1 MLARYAAE
9 RLSVGLPPVVPLDD
23 YRAPIPEGY
32 DPGLILKSDGTVLR
46 PARRPQNASLN
57 DIQVPEFNDRPGA
70 KIAAQ
75 ELFRDR
81 ILVAVSAPETGNRPS
96 TLAMLS
102 ELVEPTD
109 RYATSYFGAL
119 HNDGHLL
126 IAFHDNDPHNKG
138 VMFWEET
145 AIRDPVFYRWHTQID
160 DIFQRYKDGLDPYDF
175 SDSPQVEASSLT
187 VVSESGNTNS
197 IQTQMR
203 KRKLSYPDSTSTT
216 IDYLSHDGFACSVLA
231 DNDSVADIQVTVRIF
246 MAPEENLEDRRAWI
260 EMDKFRHVL
269 PAKSTTNILRS
280 SKESSVIRHPVL
292 TASILEGDEA
302 WPVEL
307 GLSPGCKCGWPY
319 TLLLPRG
326 RQGGM
331 AFRFVA
337 ILSPGDDII
346 TDALD
351 SANSASYC
359 GVRDSRYPD
368 KRAMGYPFDRP
379 FKTSISDWIEGDVK
393 PRQLASSVVN
403 ILHV

>member
-1 MLARYAAE
+1 
-9 RLSVGLPPVVPLDD
+9 
-23 YRAPIPEGY
+23 
-32 DPGLILKSDGTVLR
+32 
-46 PARRPQNASLN
+46 
-57 DIQVPEFNDRPGA
+57 
-70 KIAAQ
+70 
-75 ELFRDR
+75 
-81 ILVAVSAPETGNRPS
+81 
-96 TLAMLS
+96 
-102 ELVEPTD
+102 
-109 RYATSYFGAL
+109 
-119 HNDGHLL
+119 
-126 IAFHDNDPHNKG
+126 
-138 VMFWEET
+138 
-145 AIRDPVFYRWHTQID
+145 
-160 DIFQRYKDGLDPYDF
+160 
-175 SDSPQVEASSLT
+175 
-187 VVSESGNTNS
+187 
-197 IQTQMR
+197 
-203 KRKLSYPDSTSTT
+203 
-216 IDYLSHDGFACSVLA
+216 
-231 DNDSVADIQVTVRIF
+231 